1 MKEAQAEALTARYE
15 SLRRAALGKE
25 PPAGH
30 GLALVIHR
38 GVSAWLRAW
47 GELEVAPARP
57 ATYFREPCVLQT
69 TNIPELVQGLT
80 SLALGAIRG

>member
-1 MKEAQAEALTARYE
+1 MTSRYE
-15 SLRRAALGKE
+15 ALRRAALGKE

-47 GELEVAPARP
+47 GELGTAPARP
-57 ATYFREPCVLQT
+57 AAYFRGSCPLPAA
-69 TNIPELVQGLT
+69 NIPELVQGLT
-80 SLALGAIRG
+80 TLALGAIRG